1 MKIVV
6 VGTGYVGLSNAVMF
20 ALKHEVIAI
29 DINENVVNCIN
40 KRKAHFYD
48 PDIIDFYKNK
58 DLNLKAYVNGS
69 KHYKDADI
77 IFIATPTN
85 YDPNKNYFD
94 TSSVETTIND
104 ILNVNKNA
112 KIVVKSTITV
122 GYCNSLVKKY
132 NYTDIYFVPE
142 FLKEGKALHDC
153 LYPSRIIVGVYQKEE
168 KYIDFAKKLIDL
180 LKKSSLK
187 EDVKTHI
194 FKYDEAEA
202 VKLFANTYLATRISF
217 FNELDSYALF
227 KGLNAQEII
236 EGVCDDPRIG
246 DFYNNPSFG
255 YGGYC
260 LPKDTKQL
268 KANFDDVPNNLIS
281 AVVDSNRT
289 RKDVI
294 SEQILKIIGFK
305 NDGHDDNVTVG
316 VYRLTMKSGSD
327 NYKTSS
333 IQGIMKR
340 LKAKGINVIVYEP
353 TYKEKY
359 FFNSEVIND
368 LDLFK
373 KKSKLIIANRFNSEL
388 NDVSNKV
395 FTRDLFKRD

>member
-1 MKIVV
+1 M
-6 VGTGYVGLSNAVMF
+6 
-20 ALKHEVIAI
+20 LK
-29 DINENVVNCIN
+29 NC
-40 KRKAHFYD
+40 
-48 PDIIDFYKNK
+48 
-58 DLNLKAYVNGS
+58 
-69 KHYKDADI
+69 
-77 IFIATPTN
+77 
-85 YDPNKNYFD
+85 
-94 TSSVETTIND
+94 
-104 ILNVNKNA
+104 
-112 KIVVKSTITV
+112 
-122 GYCNSLVKKY
+122 
-132 NYTDIYFVPE
+132 
-142 FLKEGKALHDC
+142 
-153 LYPSRIIVGVYQKEE
+153 
-168 KYIDFAKKLIDL
+168 
-180 LKKSSLK
+180 SLK